1 MPGKALINTRTLA
14 AIYPGGSLKNLT
26 AVQQISMHLLL
37 HRPAG
42 DADSADPA
50 FGPYIST
57 MPRDFD
63 SHPLTWL
70 RRLENATQMDPLRTE
85 ETLLKCM
92 SPSTRSALQLLWS
105 RFQEDWNMVRSHLV
119 SAGDG
124 FTIALLRAHQASRSF
139 SLDDIVT
146 P

>member
-1 MPGKALINTRTLA
+1 
-14 AIYPGGSLKNLT
+14 
-26 AVQQISMHLLL
+26 
-37 HRPAG
+37 
-42 DADSADPA
+42 
-50 FGPYIST
+50 
-57 MPRDFD
+57 
-63 SHPLTWL
+63 
-70 RRLENATQMDPLRTE
+70 MDPLRTE